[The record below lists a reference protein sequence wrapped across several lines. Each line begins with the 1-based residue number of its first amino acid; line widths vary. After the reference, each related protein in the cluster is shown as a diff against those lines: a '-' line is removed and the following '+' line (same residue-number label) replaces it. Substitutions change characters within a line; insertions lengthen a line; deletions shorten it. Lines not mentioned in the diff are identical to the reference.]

1 VANTVKAVK
10 PYISKQF
17 AVVFPG
23 DADGDT
29 VDYAPAC
36 NAATLTPSSSTQTW
50 KGGTPD
56 AVFTDTTS
64 PTWTFDTTIG
74 TDWVDVESFANYL
87 EEHAG
92 ETIEGVAFTPRPG
105 APTWTFPVIVPPVPV
120 GGTIDDWATAQLSFA
135 VVGAPVKTPAAA

>member
-1 VANTVKAVK
+1 MASTVKAVQ
-10 PYISKQF
+10 PFIYKQF
-17 AVVFPG
+17 ALLFPG
-23 DADGDT
+23 AAEGDT

-36 NAATLTPSSSTQTW
+36 NSVVLTPSSSTQTW

-64 PTWTFDTTIG
+64 PTRTLDVTIG

-87 EEHAG
+87 EDHAG

-105 APTWTFPVIVPPVPV
+105 APTWTVTVIVPPVPV
-120 GGTIDDWATAQLSFA
+120 GGSIDDWATAQLSFP
-135 VVGAPVKTPAAA
+135 VIGAPVKTPAAG